1 MKAIHKWLNKDV
13 KKVSFD
19 QNTFTPAMGIND
31 AKRKQFFTTYNLELV
46 NEIRRIKLNQV
57 NQ

>member
-13 KKVSFD
+13 KEVSFD

-31 AKRKQFFTTYNLELV
+31 AKRKQFFTTYNQALMDR
-46 NEIRRIKLNQV
+46 IREIKLNQV

>member
-13 KKVSFD
+13 KEVSFD

>member
-31 AKRKQFFTTYNLELV
+31 AKRKQFFTNYNEELMR
-46 NEIRRIKLNQV
+46 EIRRVKLNQV